1 MTEKYTAG
9 PSKMASSAPSKP
21 ERAPKITYGASPAK
35 GHPARYYV
43 APESV
48 PRFRYGSGKGSAA

>member
-1 MTEKYTAG
+1 MSEKYTAG

-35 GHPARYYV
+35 GYPAKYFV
-43 APESV
+43 DPASV
-48 PRFRYGSGKGSAA
+48 PRFRYGGGKGPAA